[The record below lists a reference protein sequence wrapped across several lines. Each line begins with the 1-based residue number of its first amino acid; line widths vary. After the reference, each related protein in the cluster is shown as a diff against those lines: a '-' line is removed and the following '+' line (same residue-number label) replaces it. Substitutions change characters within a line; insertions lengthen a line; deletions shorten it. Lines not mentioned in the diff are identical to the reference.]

1 LTSMR
6 EKTPGETDIHRK
18 LGDRIRRLRKAHRLT
33 QAALA
38 ERAGMDAKYIGQ
50 IERAETNTTLA
61 MLDRIAAGLGITL
74 SELFAFSAAPSKAA
88 DAFFYDRLPEL
99 LRRQPSQVQE
109 LVLKF
114 LQTLEG

>member
-1 LTSMR
+1 MR
-6 EKTPGETDIHRK
+6 ERKSGEADVHRK
-18 LGDRIRRLRKAHRLT
+18 LGDRIRRLRKARRLT

-74 SELFAFSAAPSKAA
+74 SELFAFSPAPRKAA
-88 DAFFYDRLPEL
+88 DEFSYDHLPEL
-99 LRRQPSQVQE
+99 LRRQPSQVRE
-109 LVLKF
+109 LVVKF
-114 LQTLEG
+114 LQTLEE